1 MMRVVFLFFI
11 LIVSFVY
18 SNDISPQ
25 SCDQKSED
33 GSILK
38 GNFLK
43 KDKIIAQ
50 SCDRKTHSTDEDA
63 IQSPTDEKTLGDLKN
78 FVNSSK

>member
-1 MMRVVFLFFI
+1 MMRAIFLFFV
-11 LIVSFVY
+11 LMGAFVY

-25 SCDQKSED
+25 SCDQKSENE
-33 GSILK
+33 SILK
-38 GNFLK
+38 GSFLK

-50 SCDRKTHSTDEDA
+50 SCDRKTHNADENA